1 MQIVQGELTRGF
13 SANSLE
19 VKKDVPLEVR
29 VLDGQESTQVF
40 KWAFSVQS
48 VPVCSKFADSTSEA
62 MSIEYL
68 HVHRVC
74 V

>member
-13 SANSLE
+13 SANILE
-19 VKKDVPLEVR
+19 VKKDVPCEVR
-29 VLDGQESTQVF
+29 VLDGQESMQLF
-40 KWAFSVQS
+40 KWAFSMQS
-48 VPVCSKFADSTSEA
+48 VSVCSKFADSTSEA

>member
-1 MQIVQGELTRGF
+1 MQIVQGELMRVF
-13 SANSLE
+13 LANILE
-19 VKKDVPLEVR
+19 VKKDVPRDVR
-29 VLDGQESTQVF
+29 VLDGQESMQVF

-62 MSIEYL
+62 MPIEYL
-68 HVHRVC
+68 YVNRAC